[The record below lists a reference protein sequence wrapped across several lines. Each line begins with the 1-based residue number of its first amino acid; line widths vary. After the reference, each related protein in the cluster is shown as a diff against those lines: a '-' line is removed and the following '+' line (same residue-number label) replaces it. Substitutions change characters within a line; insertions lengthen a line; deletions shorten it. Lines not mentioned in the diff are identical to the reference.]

1 MPHTWKNSPIKEKFQ
16 MINGTLLVLSAI
28 ALYFLAFIMTM
39 HIGFEVISAGASL
52 LATGLAFFGITSLIK
67 NQMIDME
74 NRMKTNVNNH
84 LERMEEIKLQR
95 EMVEK
100 GVSIEEDGENK

>member
-1 MPHTWKNSPIKEKFQ
+1 MPNTWKNSPIKEKFQ
-16 MINGTLLVLSAI
+16 MINGTVLVFSAI
-28 ALYFLAFIMTM
+28 ALYFLAFFMTM

-84 LERMEEIKLQR
+84 IERMEEMKLQR
-95 EMVEK
+95 DMLERGIDVEEVPK
-100 GVSIEEDGENK
+100 I